1 MPNIAGVLVS
11 FLSVDLAKSMEES
24 GVDAFVADGVGA
36 TNGVVV
42 DLDNI
47 MVPERSFRVCNW
59 RDFDDLVTGM
69 RFVKISWVMR
79 QITGYLLDVVLKLKF
94 EKVKRDR
101 NRDICVVMRSTV
113 IYSVITVGYS
123 CVVVVLFAGSVGSH
137 NLLG

>member
-1 MPNIAGVLVS
+1 MLNIAGFLVL

-24 GVDAFVADGVGA
+24 VVDAFVDDGVGA

-42 DLDNI
+42 DLDDI

-79 QITGYLLDVVLKLKF
+79 QSTGYLLDVVLKLKF
-94 EKVKRDR
+94 EKK
-101 NRDICVVMRSTV
+101 
-113 IYSVITVGYS
+113 
-123 CVVVVLFAGSVGSH
+123 
-137 NLLG
+137 